1 MLALGPDLFGTR
13 WLALGP
19 LRYDNLYPLILVLT
33 GADFFEA
40 LLLTFFLDEHRPQ
53 RCIWTIEVKSFPA
66 EKGSEH
72 CIINTDDNVLC
83 LLTVFVER

>member
-33 GADFFEA
+33 GANFFEA
-40 LLLTFFLDEHRPQ
+40 LLLTFFLDEHNQ
-53 RCIWTIEVKSFPA
+53 VLGVQVSVYLKGTIL
-66 EKGSEH
+66 EKCFE
-72 CIINTDDNVLC
+72 
-83 LLTVFVER
+83 